1 MGDSQAC
8 IDFLRDQPLS
18 NGKVGVI
25 GMCSGG
31 RHTFMAAC
39 LCDGVDAAVDCWG
52 GGVIMSEEEL
62 TEARPVSPIEYIDR
76 LECPLLGI
84 FGNDDRH
91 PDQNEV
97 NKLEEELKKRGKNYE
112 FHRYDGAGHGFWYYD
127 KGMYRQEQAMD
138 SFNITLRF
146 FEENLK

>member
-1 MGDSQAC
+1 
-8 IDFLRDQPLS
+8 
-18 NGKVGVI
+18 
-25 GMCSGG
+25 
-31 RHTFMAAC
+31 
-39 LCDGVDAAVDCWG
+39 
-52 GGVIMSEEEL
+52 MSEEEL

-97 NKLEEELKKRGKNYE
+97 NRLEEELKKRGKNYE